1 MKNTISFIAL
11 LFFSISL
18 ISCEN
23 EETKTSN
30 EKIIDEITVDLT
42 ASKLGDNVSLM
53 TYSSLQELED
63 KIPELVSSILDDIED
78 EKNQDS
84 RTSDAFINLKFV
96 DGKVFLSEIVFY
108 DKINDLF
115 ISGLVLDFD
124 TMLYQTI
131 NRIPPHLL
139 VGGCPSGYTSLGT
152 CSNFSNPKA
161 CVSNI
166 ISTFMSANISG
177 LGDCA
182 AVQISVGSL
191 AATVCGKIC

>member
-63 KIPELVSSILDDIED
+63 KIPELVSSILDDVED

-84 RTSDAFINLKFV
+84 RISDAFINLKFV

-108 DKINDLF
+108 DNINDLF

-131 NRIPPHLL
+131 NRFPPHLV
-139 VGGCPSGYTSLGT
+139 VGGCPSGYTSLGS

-161 CVSNI
+161 CVANK

-177 LGDCA
+177 MGDCA
-182 AVQISVGSL
+182 NVQVSVGAL
-191 AATVCGKIC
+191 ATTVCGSLC

>member
-115 ISGLVLDFD
+115 TSGLVLDFD

-161 CVSNI
+161 CVSNK

-182 AVQISVGSL
+182 AVQVSVSSL
-191 AATVCGKIC
+191 ATTVCGKIC